1 MNDVTLKMPGVK
13 ELIKFAKSRKNVITY
28 DDLNSMLPE
37 VVANPEKIDDI
48 FILLAKHKIE
58 VIEDLTETD
67 KEIEKLKTQVVDDEE
82 DDVSGEDSIRS
93 YLKEIG
99 KIDLLSP
106 NNEIE
111 LAKRIESGHKL
122 INDVILSTYLA
133 ADTFIE
139 IGKSVLKGDTNLK
152 TLVKVRKTEKLS
164 KRDIKKWKD
173 RIKNAI
179 ARLQRLRRESI
190 KFEDQLPTLTVR
202 KEKEIVISKIRSYL
216 VRINDTLV
224 ENEMNRMQTNKIT
237 EIIKGFVDAY
247 KRMNEENR
255 IIFNS
260 YKKPA
265 EYLIKMEDAIIKET
279 KAGMQFLKT
288 AKKSKESTLNTIN
301 QIKTNNEE
309 LQKIR
314 NIMKVSID
322 SMEYIS
328 NEITKG
334 EDIIKEAKNEMV
346 SANLRLVVSIAKKYT
361 NRGLNFLDLI
371 QEGNVGLMKAV
382 EKFEH
387 KKGYKFSTYATW
399 WIRQS
404 ITRAIADQSR
414 TIRIPV
420 HMVEQINKVIKTSRL
435 LVQKLNREPSPEE
448 IALYLEWSP
457 SKVNSI
463 MKIAQDPISL
473 ETPIGEEE
481 ESHLGDFIE
490 DKCVVSPVQSTT
502 QTLLQEQLLKV
513 LSTLS
518 PREEK
523 VIKLRFGIE
532 DGYERTLE
540 EVGNMFNVTRER
552 IRQIE
557 AKALRKLRHRTR
569 ARLLKDYIDN

>member
-1 MNDVTLKMPGVK
+1 
-13 ELIKFAKSRKNVITY
+13 
-28 DDLNSMLPE
+28 
-37 VVANPEKIDDI
+37 
-48 FILLAKHKIE
+48 KIE
-58 VIEDLTETD
+58 VIEDLTETE
-67 KEIEKLKTQVVDDEE
+67 KELEKLKKMAEEEEEE
-82 DDVSGEDSIRS
+82 DLSGEDSIRS
-93 YLKEIG
+93 YLREIG

-111 LAKRIESGHKL
+111 LAKTIESGHKL

-133 ADTFIE
+133 ADNFIE
-139 IGKSVLKGDTNLK
+139 IGKSVLKSNTNLK

-173 RIKNAI
+173 RIKGAI
-179 ARLQRLRRESI
+179 LKLQRFRREAI
-190 KFEDQLPTLTVR
+190 KIEDSLANIINR
-202 KEKEIVISKIRSYL
+202 KKKDDAIIKIRCYL
-216 VRINDTLV
+216 KKINDTLI
-224 ENEMNRMQTNKIT
+224 ENEMNRMQINKIT
-237 EIIKGFVDAY
+237 DKIKGYVDFY
-247 KRMNEENR
+247 KQMNDYYKNVQHTYKKTPDELVKLESIIVKDAKQSVVFLKSVRKTKETSLSTINNIKKFNEE
-255 IIFNS
+255 F
-260 YKKPA
+260 
-265 EYLIKMEDAIIKET
+265 E
-279 KAGMQFLKT
+279 
-288 AKKSKESTLNTIN
+288 
-301 QIKTNNEE
+301 
-309 LQKIR
+309 KIR
-314 NIMKVSID
+314 DIMKVSID
-322 SMEYIS
+322 SMDYIS
-328 NEITKG
+328 KEITKG

-435 LVQKLNREPSPEE
+435 LVQKLNREPTPEE
-448 IALYLEWSP
+448 IASYLEWTSA
-457 SKVNSI
+457 KVNGI
-463 MKIAQDPISL
+463 LKIAQDPISL

-490 DKCVVSPVQSTT
+490 DKCVVSPVQSAT

>member
-1 MNDVTLKMPGVK
+1 
-13 ELIKFAKSRKNVITY
+13 
-28 DDLNSMLPE
+28 
-37 VVANPEKIDDI
+37 
-48 FILLAKHKIE
+48 
-58 VIEDLTETD
+58 
-67 KEIEKLKTQVVDDEE
+67 
-82 DDVSGEDSIRS
+82 
-93 YLKEIG
+93 
-99 KIDLLSP
+99 
-106 NNEIE
+106 
-111 LAKRIESGHKL
+111 SGHKL

-133 ADTFIE
+133 ADNFIE
-139 IGKSVLKGDTNLK
+139 IGKSVLSSQTNLK

-173 RIKNAI
+173 RIKAAI
-179 ARLQRLRRESI
+179 LKLQRFRRESI
-190 KFEDQLPTLTVR
+190 KIEDSLPSITNKKL
-202 KEKEIVISKIRSYL
+202 KEEAIIKIRVYL
-216 VRINDTLV
+216 TKINDTLV
-224 ENEMNRMQTNKIT
+224 DNEMNRMQIGKIT
-237 EIIKGFVDAY
+237 DKIKSYVDFY
-247 KRMNEENR
+247 KEMND
-255 IIFNS
+255 FYKTTQHS
-260 YKKPA
+260 YKKTP
-265 EYLIKMEDAIIKET
+265 EELLKLETGIIKDAKPAAVYLKSVRKT
-279 KAGMQFLKT
+279 KEVSLNVINNI
-288 AKKSKESTLNTIN
+288 KKF
-301 QIKTNNEE
+301 NEE
-309 LQKIR
+309 FEKIR
-314 NIMKVSID
+314 DIMKVSID
-322 SMEYIS
+322 SMDYIS
-328 NEITKG
+328 KEITKG

-435 LVQKLNREPSPEE
+435 LVQKLNREPTPEE
-448 IALYLEWSP
+448 IASYLEWTS

-463 MKIAQDPISL
+463 LKIAQDPISL

-502 QTLLQEQLLKV
+502 QTLLQEQLIKV

-540 EVGNMFNVTRER
+540 E
-552 IRQIE
+552 
-557 AKALRKLRHRTR
+557 
-569 ARLLKDYIDN
+569 